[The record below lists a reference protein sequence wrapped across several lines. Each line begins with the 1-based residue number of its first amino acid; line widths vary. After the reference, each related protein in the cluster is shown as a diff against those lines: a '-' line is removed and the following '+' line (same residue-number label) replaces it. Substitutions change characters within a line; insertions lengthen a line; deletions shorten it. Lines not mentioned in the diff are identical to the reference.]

1 MSKLKKALCLVLTL
15 IMVMSMGMIGLT
27 ANAESNNAYPTSAD
41 DFTWDNA
48 TVYFLLTDR
57 FYNGD
62 ESNDH
67 SYNRGLD
74 KDGNVADYNTVAS
87 FQGGDFKGLTEKINE
102 GYFTDLGVNAIWVSG
117 WYEQIHGYTVGG
129 DGKNSFAH
137 YAYHGYYAL
146 DYTEIDKNFGTEEEF
161 RAMIDA
167 AHEKGIRVVMDVVL
181 NHPGYNTMYDMN
193 E

>member
-1 MSKLKKALCLVLTL
+1 MRNFKKALCLVLTL
-15 IMVMSMGMIGLT
+15 MMVMSMGAVALT
-27 ANAESNNAYPTSAD
+27 ASAESNNALPKGAD

-57 FYNGD
+57 FANGD

-74 KDGNVADYNTVAS
+74 KDGNVADYNKVAS

-102 GYFTDLGVNAIWVSG
+102 GYFNDLGVNAIWVSG

-137 YAYHGYYAL
+137 YAYHGYYSL
-146 DYTEIDKNFGTEEEF
+146 DYTEIDKNFGTEE
-161 RAMIDA
+161 
-167 AHEKGIRVVMDVVL
+167 
-181 NHPGYNTMYDMN
+181 
-193 E
+193 